1 MRGEIG
7 YQHVGIIIKLYQ
19 PGNSRISGQ
28 PCNLNDMPALAEI
41 NFTTVMASP
50 WKNWVIVFIS
60 LCVPSRAFEDSTCL
74 DFGPD
79 GLPP

>member
-1 MRGEIG
+1 VRGEIG

-19 PGNSRISGQ
+19 PGNSRISGL

-50 WKNWVIVFIS
+50 WKN
-60 LCVPSRAFEDSTCL
+60 
-74 DFGPD
+74 
-79 GLPP
+79 